1 MEELPFSGFE
11 LFSFFLAASTIFFT
25 VPNVVSTGGIDPLSD
40 KAFKAEQGT
49 AHTPNG
55 GKTEPLSIK
64 PK

>member
-1 MEELPFSGFE
+1 MYIFS
-11 LFSFFLAASTIFFT
+11 LNPTIFFT

-55 GKTEPLSIK
+55 GKTDPLSIN